1 MSLVMTSPPAIEPV
15 TVAEAKAHMRI
26 DTDAEDILIG
36 SLVLTSRL
44 HIETALSLALITQ
57 SWKLTLDRWPKS
69 REIELPIAPLRSVG
83 GVRVIDASGHAM
95 TVSDQSY
102 LVDLASRPPRLI
114 WNNSVPPL
122 PGRAAK
128 GIEIDLTAGFGDSAA
143 SVPAPL
149 KHAIL
154 MLTAHWYEHRDP
166 REIGQDGARIPD
178 AVSDLINPF
187 RTIRL

>member
-1 MSLVMTSPPAIEPV
+1 MSLVMTSPPAVEPV
-15 TVAEAKAHMRI
+15 TVADAKAHMRI

-57 SWKLTLDRWPKS
+57 SWKFTLDRWPKS
-69 REIELPIAPLRSVG
+69 REIELPLAPLRSVG
-83 GVRVIDASGHAM
+83 GVRVIDASGNAT

-122 PGRAAK
+122 PGGAVK

-178 AVSDLINPF
+178 AVSDLITPF

>member
-1 MSLVMTSPPAIEPV
+1 MPLVMTSPPAVEPV
-15 TVAEAKAHMRI
+15 TVADAKAHMRI
-26 DTDAEDILIG
+26 DTDAEDVLIG

-57 SWKLTLDRWPKS
+57 SWTMRLDRWPGT
-69 REIELPIAPLRSVG
+69 RQLDLPLAPLRSVSEVRIKDAG
-83 GVRVIDASGHAM
+83 GRPDVVPE
-95 TVSDQSY
+95 QSY
-102 LVDLASRPPRLI
+102 LVDIASRPPRLV
-114 WNNSVPPL
+114 WNNRAPPL
-122 PGRAAK
+122 PGVVAN
-128 GIEIDLTAGFGDSAA
+128 GIEIDLTAGFGDNAA

-166 REIGQDGARIPD
+166 LEIGGEGARIPD
-178 AVSDLINPF
+178 AVSELINPF